1 MPLWAGLD
9 VGVRICRLQALN
21 GKVRVMLSARLR
33 FVVLVVVGLVAV
45 SCSSDGATD
54 TEPDTPDVTT
64 ASDQE
69 SLPKTQAP
77 AEEPADEP
85 ADATA
90 PVGDIAIT
98 MSIGDET
105 WEFPAALCAYR
116 NAPAGEA
123 GSEWNVSHVN
133 NGLQVYIAD
142 DEFGTLVSVADIEN
156 GGNPTVSWEAIGDAV
171 EITVNSNDVTAS
183 GTFTDGV
190 NGGTAQGTLTA
201 TCSDW
206 FDAT

>member
-1 MPLWAGLD
+1 
-9 VGVRICRLQALN
+9 
-21 GKVRVMLSARLR
+21 MLSTRLR
-33 FVVLVVVGLVAV
+33 FLVLVVVAALIGV
-45 SCSSDGATD
+45 SCSSDGSTD
-54 TEPDTPDVTT
+54 TGPDTPDAATT
-64 ASDQE
+64 TNQE
-69 SLPKTQAP
+69 SPPKTEAP
-77 AEEPADEP
+77 AEEPADKPADEP
-85 ADATA
+85 ADEPVAT
-90 PVGDIAIT
+90 GGIAIT
-98 MSIGDET
+98 ISIGDET
-105 WEFPAALCAYR
+105 WEFPAALCAYK

>member
-1 MPLWAGLD
+1 MKKLLLA
-9 VGVRICRLQALN
+9 
-21 GKVRVMLSARLR
+21 
-33 FVVLVVVGLVAV
+33 FVLVLAA
-45 SCSSDGATD
+45 CSGGESGTD

-69 SLPKTQAP
+69 SPPKTQAP

-85 ADATA
+85 ADEPA
-90 PVGDIAIT
+90 PAGDIAIT

-105 WEFPAALCAYR
+105 WEFPAALCAYK

-201 TCSDW
+201 TCPDW

>member
-1 MPLWAGLD
+1 MP
-9 VGVRICRLQALN
+9 
-21 GKVRVMLSARLR
+21 SACLR

-54 TEPDTPDVTT
+54 TQPDTPDVTT
-64 ASDQE
+64 AALDQE
-69 SLPKTQAP
+69 SPPKTQAP
-77 AEEPADEP
+77 VEESADEPADEP
-85 ADATA
+85 APA
-90 PVGDIAIT
+90 GNIAIT

-105 WEFPAALCAYR
+105 WEFPAALCAYKY
-116 NAPAGEA
+116 APAGEA
-123 GSEWNVSHVN
+123 GSEWNVSHVD

-171 EITVNSNDVTAS
+171 EITVKGNDVTAS
-183 GTFTDGV
+183 GTFSDGV
-190 NGGTAQGTLTA
+190 NGGTAQGTLIA
-201 TCSDW
+201 TCPDW

>member
-1 MPLWAGLD
+1 
-9 VGVRICRLQALN
+9 
-21 GKVRVMLSARLR
+21 
-33 FVVLVVVGLVAV
+33 
-45 SCSSDGATD
+45 
-54 TEPDTPDVTT
+54 VTT

-69 SLPKTQAP
+69 SPP
-77 AEEPADEP
+77 ATETPAAEPAEEPTEEPADEP
-85 ADATA
+85 AAAGGT
-90 PVGDIAIT
+90 AIT

-105 WEFPAALCAYR
+105 WEFPAALCAYV

-133 NGLQVYIAD
+133 NGLQVYVAD

-171 EITVNSNDVTAS
+171 EISVNGNQVTAS

-201 TCSDW
+201 TCPDW
-206 FDAT
+206 YDAS

>member
-1 MPLWAGLD
+1 
-9 VGVRICRLQALN
+9 
-21 GKVRVMLSARLR
+21 MLFTRLR
-33 FVVLVVVGLVAV
+33 FLVLVGVVALVGA

-69 SLPKTQAP
+69 SLPNTQAQDEES
-77 AEEPADEP
+77 ADEPADEP
-85 ADATA
+85 APA
-90 PVGDIAIT
+90 GDIAIT
-98 MSIGDET
+98 ISIGDET
-105 WEFPAALCAYR
+105 WEFPAALCAYK
-116 NAPAGEA
+116 NGPAGEA

-171 EITVNSNDVTAS
+171 EITVDSNDVTAT

-201 TCSDW
+201 TCPDW

>member
-1 MPLWAGLD
+1 LF
-9 VGVRICRLQALN
+9 ISC
-21 GKVRVMLSARLR
+21 
-33 FVVLVVVGLVAV
+33 VLVLAACGGGDTTDTTAAD
-45 SCSSDGATD
+45 SSNTPTTVGATTQSD
-54 TEPDTPDVTT
+54 AADTPAT
-64 ASDQE
+64 ASE
-69 SLPKTQAP
+69 TTQAP
-77 AEEPADEP
+77 AEEPAP
-85 ADATA
+85 SPGGA
-90 PVGDIAIT
+90 GIT
-98 MSIGDET
+98 LTIGDET
-105 WEFPAALCAYR
+105 WEFPAALCAYK

-156 GGNPTVSWEAIGDAV
+156 GGNPTVSWEAIFDAV
-171 EITVNSNDVTAS
+171 EITVNGNDVTAS

-201 TCSDW
+201 TCPDW

>member
-1 MPLWAGLD
+1 
-9 VGVRICRLQALN
+9 
-21 GKVRVMLSARLR
+21 MLFTRLR
-33 FVVLVVVGLVAV
+33 FLVMVGVVALVGV

-54 TEPDTPDVTT
+54 TEPDTPEVTT

-85 ADATA
+85 AEEPADEPADEPATA
-90 PVGDIAIT
+90 GDIAIT
-98 MSIGDET
+98 LSIGDET
-105 WEFPAALCAYR
+105 WEFPAALCAYK

-142 DEFGTLVSVADIEN
+142 DEFGTLVSVADIEH
-156 GGNPTVSWEAIGDAV
+156 GGSPTVSWEAIGDAV
-171 EITVNSNDVTAS
+171 EITVSSNDVTAS

-201 TCSDW
+201 TCPDW

>member
-1 MPLWAGLD
+1 MKKLL
-9 VGVRICRLQALN
+9 LAL
-21 GKVRVMLSARLR
+21 
-33 FVVLVVVGLVAV
+33 VLVLAA
-45 SCSSDGATD
+45 CSGGESGTD
-54 TEPDTPDVTT
+54 TEPDTSDVTT
-64 ASDQE
+64 SSTQDTSSQ
-69 SLPKTQAP
+69 TQAP
-77 AEEPADEP
+77 ADEP
-85 ADATA
+85 TPAGG
-90 PVGDIAIT
+90 VAIT
-98 MSIGDET
+98 LSIGDTT
-105 WEFPAALCAYR
+105 WEFPAAQCAYL

-156 GGNPTVSWEAIGDAV
+156 GGNPTVSWEAIGGAV
-171 EITVNSNDVTAS
+171 TITVDGNDLTAS

-201 TCSDW
+201 TCPGW

>member
-1 MPLWAGLD
+1 MKKLLLA
-9 VGVRICRLQALN
+9 
-21 GKVRVMLSARLR
+21 
-33 FVVLVVVGLVAV
+33 FVLVLAACTGGE
-45 SCSSDGATD
+45 SGTD
-54 TEPDTPDVTT
+54 TEPETPNVTA

-69 SLPKTQAP
+69 SPPETQAP
-77 AEEPADEP
+77 AEGSVDEPGDEP
-85 ADATA
+85 A
-90 PVGDIAIT
+90 PPGHIAIT

-105 WEFPAALCAYR
+105 WEFPAALCVCK

-123 GSEWNVSHVN
+123 SSEWNVSHVN
-133 NGLQVYIAD
+133 NGIQVYIAD

-171 EITVNSNDVTAS
+171 EITVNGNDVTAS
-183 GTFTDGV
+183 GSFTDGV
-190 NGGTAQGTLTA
+190 NGGTAQGMLTA

>member
-1 MPLWAGLD
+1 
-9 VGVRICRLQALN
+9 
-21 GKVRVMLSARLR
+21 MLFTRLR
-33 FVVLVVVGLVAV
+33 FLVLVGVVALVGV

-54 TEPDTPDVTT
+54 TEPDTPEVTT

-69 SLPKTQAP
+69 SPPKTQAP

-85 ADATA
+85 ADEPTTA
-90 PVGDIAIT
+90 GDIAIT

-105 WEFPAALCAYR
+105 WEFPAALCAYK

-171 EITVNSNDVTAS
+171 EITVNSNDITAS

-201 TCSDW
+201 TCPDW